1 MLFSIIIRW
10 TIFNF
15 VSRLSTH
22 CTWPYDIGFHRTA
35 NRISPWSR
43 NKRTFSRYSTVS
55 KTWSA
60 RRSRWVNEEDIDFD
74 RNSSLSLKECH
85 EHGGYLA
92 YWIANTSELLYFIK
106 QDRDISKISHDLQ
119 DRLAECVQRLFRYL
133 THLVQN
139 ELDKYLISFT
149 NPQDDVERDV
159 YIAFGKS
166 CVFDSN
172 EEPHDVLCSE
182 ENGSTNVKLS
192 DARWVTLESNG
203 TSYHQPTLG
212 DILATLSSI
221 MDLLRKCRVN
231 AALTIQMFSQ
241 IFHYINTWLFN
252 RIVCCPELKLCAH
265 FWGEKLSQRLKSI
278 SDWAQRQGLELASDC
293 HLTKVNQ
300 ICLLLQSTKRD
311 PHDVQQL
318 IANNTFKLNSIQLTQ
333 ILNNY
338 VLNRNEPPI
347 SATFSQA

>member
-1 MLFSIIIRW
+1 MTLRH
-10 TIFNF
+10 
-15 VSRLSTH
+15 RLS
-22 CTWPYDIGFHRTA
+22 PYGKPNFPLVQKQENILSLLYRIEDMISKKIEVCSSKKRENLLSDICL
-35 NRISPWSR
+35 
-43 NKRTFSRYSTVS
+43 
-55 KTWSA
+55 
-60 RRSRWVNEEDIDFD
+60 
-74 RNSSLSLKECH
+74 SLSSSKECQ

-106 QDRDISKISHDLQ
+106 QDRDISKISHDVQ

-159 YIAFGKS
+159 YIAFGNFT
-166 CVFDSN
+166 CFVFFFLLSTIFS
-172 EEPHDVLCSE
+172 VLE
-182 ENGSTNVKLS
+182 ENSSTNPNLS
-192 DARWVTLESNG
+192 DVRWVNLEMNSNN
-203 TSYHQPTLG
+203 YHQPTLG
-212 DILATLSSI
+212 DILATLSSV

-252 RIVCCPELKLCAH
+252 RIVCCPELKLCSH
-265 FWGEKLSQRLKSI
+265 FWGEKFSLRLKSI

-300 ICLLLQSTKRD
+300 ICILLQCPKRD
-311 PHDVQQL
+311 AHDVQQF
-318 IANNTFKLNSIQLTQ
+318 ISINTLKLNSIQIKQ

-338 VLNRNEPPI
+338 IANRNESPI
-347 SATFSQA
+347 SSSFSQS